1 MKKNIKA
8 QALNLG
14 AQYLQVKEMRRNQK
28 RMISKAEGKSEVY
41 WDPKSLVKKM
51 FPRERNNQPRVPNVS
66 DMSNR
71 MRPEK

>member
-1 MKKNIKA
+1 MKNTKA

-14 AQYLQVKEMRRNQK
+14 AQYLQDKEMRRNQK
-28 RMISKAEGKSEVY
+28 RMVNKAEGKAEVY
-41 WDPKSLVKKM
+41 WDPKSLMKKT

-71 MRPEK
+71 MRSEK